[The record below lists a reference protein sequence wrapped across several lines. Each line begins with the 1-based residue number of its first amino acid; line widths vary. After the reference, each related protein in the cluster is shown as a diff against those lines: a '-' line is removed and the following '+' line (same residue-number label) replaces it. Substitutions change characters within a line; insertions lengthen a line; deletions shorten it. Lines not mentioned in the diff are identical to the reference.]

1 MIFDNIKNIDNYKSF
16 PVIYRA
22 LEEISKF
29 NIQNIPTSTIVY
41 EENIL
46 FANPI
51 SLTSKPEFECIFEAH
66 QKYLDIHYILEG
78 TEGISTASTYN
89 LDVEQPYD
97 ENKDVAFYKGYADG
111 IYYLNPGNFMICWPS
126 DAHKVA
132 IMKNSPNTIKKI
144 VCKIKVN
151 YL

>member
-22 LEEISKF
+22 LKEISKF
-29 NIQNIPTSTIVY
+29 DIRNIPTSTIVY
-41 EENIL
+41 EEDIL

-51 SLTSKPEFECIFEAH
+51 SLTSKPECECIFEAH

-78 TEGISTASTYN
+78 IEGISTASTSD
-89 LDVEQPYD
+89 LQIEKPYA
-97 ENKDVAFYKGYADG
+97 NKQDIAFYKGDADG
-111 IYYLNPGNFMICWPS
+111 TYYLTPGNFMICWPT

-132 IMKNSPNTIKKI
+132 IMKNSPNKIKKI
-144 VCKIKVN
+144 VCKIKAD